1 MICETLYK
9 LKNRQKIGHTFV
21 QKRNFNFNHACFI
34 LTIK

>member
-1 MICETLYK
+1 MICETLNK
-9 LKNRQKIGHTFV
+9 LKNRQNIGHAFV